1 VSAELLRPGIL
12 DGVAIVVAGASE
24 GEVGAAVAQRC
35 VALGASVRR
44 LDVKDIG
51 EEALA
56 ASVAEVLTGGG
67 AVDLLVNDAA
77 SLFAQAQPGLPALRA
92 CLDASWNATRAVAGA
107 AFLGDG
113 ATGGRIV
120 NVTPPAS
127 AGEHAEAARAGL
139 ENLARTLSTEWAR
152 HAVVVTT
159 IAPGEHTAPGDV
171 AQLVAFLA
179 SPAGGYYSGCLFTLD
194 AVG

>member
-1 VSAELLRPGIL
+1 M
-12 DGVAIVVAGASE
+12 VVAGAPD
-24 GEVGAAVAQRC
+24 GELGGAVTQRC

-44 LDVKDIG
+44 LDVYDVG

-56 ASVAEVLTGGG
+56 ASVAEVLADGGT
-67 AVDLLVNDAA
+67 VDLLVNDAA
-77 SLFAQAQPGLPALRA
+77 SLFGRSGAGLPALRA

-107 AFLGDG
+107 SFLGDE

-120 NVTPPAS
+120 NIAPSPG
-127 AGEHAEAARAGL
+127 AGEHAAAARAGL

-159 IAPGEHTAPGDV
+159 IAPGEHSVAGDV

-179 SPAGGYYSGCLFTLD
+179 SPAGSYYSGCLFTLD
-194 AVG
+194 VT